1 MNRERTIGLDGL
13 ENGSEEITPKYREE
27 RMEIIKVKSI

>member
-1 MNRERTIGLDGL
+1 MNREITTVL

-27 RMEIIKVKSI
+27 RTEIIIKVKLI